1 MTTLAIGDTAPAF
14 NLPDADGNSVSLSDF
29 APGKVVVYF
38 FPAALTPGCTTQA
51 VDFTANLG
59 DFERAGMMVIGISPD
74 SVSKLAEFK
83 MNEHVTFPMLSDA
96 DKTVLKAYGAF
107 GEKVLY
113 GKTILG
119 VLRST
124 FVIDVDANGRGTI
137 ELAQY
142 NVRAAGHV
150 NKLRQELGV

>member
-1 MTTLAIGDTAPAF
+1 
-14 NLPDADGNSVSLSDF
+14 
-29 APGKVVVYF
+29 
-38 FPAALTPGCTTQA
+38 
-51 VDFTANLG
+51 
-59 DFERAGMMVIGISPD
+59 MVIGISPD

-113 GKTILG
+113 GKTIIG

-124 FVIDVDANGRGTI
+124 FVVDVDESGKGTI